1 MEEQGADSPITLIIR
16 APNQKY
22 DDQPI
27 SCFLDWTVEKLK
39 KHITNVYP
47 SKPVS
52 ERVCVCESVCTL
64 SEDDV
69 CE

>member
-1 MEEQGADSPITLIIR
+1 MAEHGADSTVTLIIR

-22 DDQPI
+22 HDQPI

-39 KHITNVYP
+39 KHITSVYP

-52 ERVCVCESVCTL
+52 ERESVCVCTAVSAH
-64 SEDDV
+64 
-69 CE
+69 